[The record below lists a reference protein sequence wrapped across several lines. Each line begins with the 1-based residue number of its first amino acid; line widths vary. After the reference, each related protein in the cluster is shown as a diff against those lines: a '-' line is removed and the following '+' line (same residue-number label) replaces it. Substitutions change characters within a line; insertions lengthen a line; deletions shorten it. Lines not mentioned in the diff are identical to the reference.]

1 MVPESDDFASEL
13 RSDCRPGRSMIR
25 RDPWAIAV
33 AGLSILTQFGMW
45 IWWGGRL
52 DQRVESHDQR
62 IASVESKSQQREEA
76 KTIIDST
83 QTTQIAVITSKL
95 EDIKQSV
102 ERIDRK
108 IPERAR

>member
-1 MVPESDDFASEL
+1 MPQSDYFASEL
-13 RSDCRPGRSMIR
+13 RSDRPARNMIKN

-33 AGLSILTQFGMW
+33 AALSILTQFGMW

-62 IASVESKSQQREEA
+62 LASVESKSQQREEA